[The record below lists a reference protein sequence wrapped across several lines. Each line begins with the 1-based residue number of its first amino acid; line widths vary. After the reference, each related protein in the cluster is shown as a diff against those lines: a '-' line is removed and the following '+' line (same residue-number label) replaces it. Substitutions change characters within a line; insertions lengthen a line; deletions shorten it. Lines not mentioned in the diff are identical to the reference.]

1 MPKFPKRCSEDGTAE
16 QRPREIPTPSF
27 IPVEK
32 KPNGKDRNESTDLTH
47 DQPLNL
53 GGWLPLPYTGKKA
66 MHGDHGTW
74 TVRALADQ

>member
-1 MPKFPKRCSEDGTAE
+1 MERRSKD
-16 QRPREIPTPSF
+16 REKYQPHLLS
-27 IPVEK
+27 PVEK